1 MKESISLSRLILNLS
16 NTIIQNRNRHLADID
31 LTSSQADCL
40 RFYMENDGATI
51 KDFKI
56 HNNITHQTAQGIV
69 TRLIAKGFLSAEQS
83 ETDKRFQRIHVTEA
97 GVKLSAI
104 LTSNGSRTAELL
116 VTGMTEEE
124 KRLFITLLNR
134 AYENVKNDGKEETKE

>member
-1 MKESISLSRLILNLS
+1 
-16 NTIIQNRNRHLADID
+16 
-31 LTSSQADCL
+31 
-40 RFYMENDGATI
+40 MENDNATI
-51 KDFKI
+51 KDFKT

-69 TRLIAKGFLSAEQS
+69 TRLIAKDFLSAEQL
-83 ETDKRFQRIHVTEA
+83 ETDKRFQKIHVTEA

-104 LTSNGSRTAELL
+104 LTSNGSCTAGLL

-134 AYENVKNDGKEETKE
+134 AYENVKNDGKEAKNE